1 MKTCPACA
9 TENPSTSQSCSACGG
24 SRDPAQAATVV
35 ATTRKQP
42 RDSVPASDSDSSVH
56 GRFLP
61 GTKIAERYRI
71 VSLAGRGGMGEVYRA
86 DDLKLGHPVA
96 LKFLPRDVKE
106 GSRSFQHFL
115 SEVRLSRQI
124 AHP

>member
-1 MKTCPACA
+1 MKVCPACA
-9 TENPSTSQSCSACGG
+9 TENSSTSQSCSACGG
-24 SRDPAQAATVV
+24 SLDSAQTATVF

-42 RDSVPASDSDSSVH
+42 RDAAPASDSDSSLH

-86 DDLKLGHPVA
+86 DDLNLGSLGTFREIHLPCARPVQ
-96 LKFLPRDVKE
+96 PTDC
-106 GSRSFQHFL
+106 
-115 SEVRLSRQI
+115 VREAVSVL
-124 AHP
+124 